1 MIVFEASSLGL
12 NEGSCVDVVP
22 RLTCGWD
29 EVDEVEGIS
38 NWGELNIESTENV
51 EGKDIGI

>member
-38 NWGELNIESTENV
+38 N
-51 EGKDIGI
+51 